1 MRKIYIEK
9 KININCMKYVNI
21 VRSTGQGNDVYWVK
35 IFKRANSRKAFI
47 V

>member
-9 KININCMKYVNI
+9 KINIYCMKYVNI
-21 VRSTGQGNDVYWVK
+21 VRSTGQGEEVYWVK
-35 IFKRANSRKAFI
+35 IFKRVNSRKTFI

>member
-9 KININCMKYVNI
+9 KINIYCMKYVNI
-21 VRSTGQGNDVYWVK
+21 VRSTDQGEEVYWVK
-35 IFKRANSRKAFI
+35 IFKRVNSRKTFI

>member
-9 KININCMKYVNI
+9 KINIDCMKYVNI
-21 VRSTGQGNDVYWVK
+21 VRSTGQGDNVYWVK
-35 IFKRANSRKAFI
+35 MFERANSRKAFI

>member
-9 KININCMKYVNI
+9 KINIDCMKCVNI
-21 VRSTGQGNDVYWVK
+21 VRSTGQGEEVYWVK
-35 IFKRANSRKAFI
+35 IFERANSRKAFI